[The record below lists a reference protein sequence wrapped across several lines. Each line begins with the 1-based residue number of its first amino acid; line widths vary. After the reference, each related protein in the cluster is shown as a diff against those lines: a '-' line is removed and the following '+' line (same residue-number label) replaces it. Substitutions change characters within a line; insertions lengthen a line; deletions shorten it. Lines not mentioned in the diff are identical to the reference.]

1 MSNCKI
7 CKHLVASVTVTVT
20 ATALV
25 INIPERTYDNCEKFC
40 LLVAQEVPAT
50 ATRGLPVVVTIGT
63 DTTQYPLVNCK
74 GLPVTQEYIGQ
85 GNIYKSKVLTTT
97 TSAIIKVLCEISCAC
112 TNLPA
117 IPVPAVTPAT
127 GG

>member
-7 CKHLVASVTVTVT
+7 CKNLVASTSVTVT

-25 INIPERTYDNCEKFC
+25 VNIPEQTYDNCSGVC
-40 LLVAQEVPAT
+40 LWIAQEVPST
-50 ATRGLPVVVTIGT
+50 ATRGLPVVITIGT

-74 GLPVTQEYIGQ
+74 GLPVTQEYIAQ
-85 GNIYKSKVLTTT
+85 DNVYKTKVLTTS
-97 TSAIIKVLCEISCAC
+97 TSAVFKVLTKLSYICA
-112 TNLPA
+112 NLQS
-117 IPVPAVTPAT
+117 IPVVAT

>member
-7 CKHLVASVTVTVT
+7 CKRLVASTTVTVT

-25 INIPERTYDNCEKFC
+25 INIPDRSYDNCEKLC
-40 LLVAQEVPAT
+40 LLVNQEVPAT

-63 DTTQYPLVNCK
+63 DTTQFPLINCK
-74 GLPVTQEYIGQ
+74 GLPVTQEYIAN
-85 GNIYKSKVLTTT
+85 GNVYKSVVLTTT
-97 TSAIIKVLCEISCAC
+97 TSAVIKVLCELSCAC
-112 TNLPA
+112 TNLQS
-117 IPVPAVTPAT
+117 IPVAAATT